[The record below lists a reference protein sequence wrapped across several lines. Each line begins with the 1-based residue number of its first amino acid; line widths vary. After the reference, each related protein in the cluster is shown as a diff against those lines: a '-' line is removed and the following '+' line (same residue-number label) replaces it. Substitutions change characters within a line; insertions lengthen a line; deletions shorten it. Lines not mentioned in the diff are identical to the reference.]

1 MSTARSPLA
10 ADSAV
15 AGLQAV
21 PPRRAWPR
29 LLPWRVVTVYAVAAA
44 LWIAFSDAALTQ
56 LVGDP
61 ALRSQLGLF
70 KGFAFVSVTALFL
83 YLLLRRSREVI
94 DQSFAQLREQRSEI
108 ERFNRLYRAF
118 SRINHEVMLVEAR
131 EDIFTSICEVLV
143 KHGGFRMAWVGL
155 LDDAGARLQP
165 VASAGQGIKA
175 VINDLKLRAEV
186 SAGSV
191 GWDQV
196 ITAGQPM
203 VCNDFSRSD
212 DTLHWREL
220 AARHHLRSRA
230 ALPLREGGRVV
241 GVLSVYADEHGF
253 FRDREM
259 ALLEEVVV
267 DVSCALDRFALE
279 EERGRAELLA
289 QRELAFS
296 QAMIDSMPGIVYF
309 YDDKGRFLRWNRN
322 FETVS
327 GYRGKE
333 IARMHPLQFFD
344 DPDQARVAERI
355 RQVLLHGEASVE
367 ADFLSRDGSKRP
379 YYFTGRRLDYDGRP
393 CLAGVGLDISERKQ
407 AEAALRELNDSL
419 ECRVAER
426 TEQLESA
433 VQRAES
439 ADRLKSAFLAT
450 MSHELR
456 TPLNSIIGF
465 TGIILQK
472 LAGPL
477 TEEQSRQLGMVQGS
491 ARHLL
496 ELINDVLDLSKIEA
510 GQLDVRAEPFSPTES
525 LQRVL
530 DSVAPQIEKKGL
542 ELAVDVSSALPEM
555 RSDRRRFEQILLN
568 LVNNAIKFTD
578 EGTITVSVEQQ
589 PGYLPPLV
597 GAACEAIRL
606 TVTDTGIGI
615 REEDQDTLFQPFHQL
630 DSGLTRKHDGT
641 GLGLMICRRLAEL
654 MGGEIRLR
662 SEWGRGSEFTVV
674 LPLNL
679 PEPA

>member
-10 ADSAV
+10 ADSSVAGFRSIPARRAQARLSPWRILLVYTAV
-15 AGLQAV
+15 AG
-21 PPRRAWPR
+21 
-29 LLPWRVVTVYAVAAA
+29 
-44 LWIAFSDAALTQ
+44 LWIAFSDTALTQ
-56 LVGDP
+56 LVRDP
-61 ALRSQLGLF
+61 TLRSQLGLY
-70 KGFAFVSVTALFL
+70 KGFAFVAVTALLL
-83 YLLLRRSREVI
+83 YWLLRRSRGLI
-94 DQSFAQLREQRSEI
+94 DQSFEQLRQQRCEI

-118 SRINHEVMLVEAR
+118 SAINHEVMVAETR
-131 EDIFTSICEVLV
+131 QDIYTSICDVLV
-143 KHGGFRMAWVGL
+143 EQGGFRMAWVGL
-155 LDDAGARLQP
+155 LDNAGARLQP

-196 ITAGQPM
+196 IAAGQAM

-212 DTLHWREL
+212 DTRHWREL

-230 ALPLREGGRVV
+230 ALPLREASRVI
-241 GVLSVYADEHGF
+241 GVLSVYADENGF
-253 FRDREM
+253 FRDREL

-267 DVSCALDRFALE
+267 DVSSALE
-279 EERGRAELLA
+279 KFSLEEKRGHAELLA
-289 QRELAFS
+289 GRELAFS

-309 YDDKGRFLRWNRN
+309 YDESGRFLRWNRN

-327 GYRGKE
+327 GYRGEE

-344 DPDQARVAERI
+344 EPDQSLVSERI
-355 RQVLLHGEASVE
+355 NRALVDGEASVE
-367 ADFLSRDGSKRP
+367 ADFLSRDGSKHP
-379 YYFTGRRLDYDGRP
+379 YYFTGRGLDYDGQR
-393 CLAGVGLDISERKQ
+393 CLVGVGVDISERKQ
-407 AEAALRELNDSL
+407 AEAALRDLNDSL
-419 ECRVAER
+419 ERRVAER

-465 TGIILQK
+465 TGIILQE

-477 TEEQSRQLGMVQGS
+477 TEEQAKQLGMVQGS

-530 DSVAPQIEKKGL
+530 DSVTPQLEKKGL
-542 ELAVDVSSALPEM
+542 ELAVDVSSALPGM

-578 EGTITVSVEQQ
+578 AGRVAVSAQRQ
-589 PGYLPPLV
+589 PGYLPPGV
-597 GAACEAIRL
+597 GIACEALRL
-606 TVTDTGIGI
+606 TVADTGIGI
-615 REEDQDTLFQPFHQL
+615 RVEDQGKLFQPFHQL

-662 SEWGRGSEFTVV
+662 SEWGRGSEFTVL
-674 LPLNL
+674 LPLDA
-679 PEPA
+679 PEPV